1 MSNINSN
8 EPAYPIQPTFD
19 NDGSVCNERYKFEG
33 LTKRELIAAM
43 AMQGILSCGN
53 GVHGKGEA
61 EQHFEYDRIAKA
73 SINYADELLNQLS
86 K

>member
-1 MSNINSN
+1 MSNNNADQPS
-8 EPAYPIQPTFD
+8 YPMMWDARHSPEFEIT
-19 NDGSVCNERYKFEG
+19 GSG